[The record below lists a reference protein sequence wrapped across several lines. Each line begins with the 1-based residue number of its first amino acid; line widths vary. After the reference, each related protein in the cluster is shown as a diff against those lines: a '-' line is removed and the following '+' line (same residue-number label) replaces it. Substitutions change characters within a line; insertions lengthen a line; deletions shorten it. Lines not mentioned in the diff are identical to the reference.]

1 MFARKR
7 SARTWLLRI
16 VRASHEKVTS
26 TVADAFVA
34 EINKQI
40 REDTPIWEHKV
51 FLPVPALADS
61 DGPILKFRK
70 WYSQFYAEPY
80 DLAG

>member
-1 MFARKR
+1 MDD
-7 SARTWLLRI
+7 
-16 VRASHEKVTS
+16 EKLTS

-40 REDTPIWEHKV
+40 VEDTPIWEHKV
-51 FLPVPALADS
+51 FLPVPALADG

-70 WYSQFYAEPY
+70 WYSQFYAEPV
-80 DLAG
+80 DAGVA